1 MQIGCGK
8 SSEDATPGS
17 VEQISQQYEITR
29 LDTSLVLAHY
39 VTADKRVKEF
49 IDQLLYIYDL
59 FKDRTPD
66 TTLVELGDI
75 DGDGRI
81 DTLWSR
87 VTLRAD
93 TVRVQ
98 SWWDRDGE
106 RMWEYELIQPYLW
119 ISDAEL
125 FQWWENPWVSFTI
138 GVFSAPASLH
148 KPGFNSRISRSVV
161 IRQGLQDLKR
171 KGLEVTEEA
180 YAKYLD
186 SYRGMLI
193 SFGHPE
199 SRAGLHLWYQ
209 PLRRFILY
217 YHP

>member
-8 SSEDATPGS
+8 SSEEATPGS
-17 VEQISQQYEITR
+17 VEQTSQQYEITR

-39 VTADKRVKEF
+39 AAADEREKEF

-66 TTLVELGDI
+66 TTLAELGDI

-81 DTLWSR
+81 DTLRSR

-125 FQWWENPWVSFTI
+125 FQWWENPWVSYTI
-138 GVFSAPASLH
+138 GVTRPPKLFTVESSSHIYRAM
-148 KPGFNSRISRSVV
+148 VM
-161 IRQGLQDLKR
+161 RQGLSDLER
-171 KGLEVTEEA
+171 LGADVSEDA
-180 YAKYLD
+180 YAQYLD
-186 SYRGMLI
+186 SYQGLLI
-193 SFGHPE
+193 NYGHPE
-199 SRAGLHLWYQ
+199 SREGLHIWYQ
-209 PLRRFILY
+209 PLKRFILY